1 MNMRRRV
8 ERKLN
13 DWKTSPDRKP
23 LLIYGARQ
31 VGKTYLI
38 KELWGKE
45 NFTNLIYIDF
55 RNDVES
61 RKFVKNYPN
70 PQKIIEYLS
79 LRFNRVINENTLLF
93 FDEIQEAIQILTT
106 AKYFAQDYPSIPVIM
121 TGSLVRVKLN
131 ELEKDNDLFIKLD
144 PEIEKENQDGHN
156 NFLYPVGKVDKL
168 NMYPLTFDEFLY
180 AYKPQLFDL
189 AKNAF
194 LKEEPLINAYHQMLL
209 DVFFIYLQIGGLPE
223 AVATFLNTGSVLRA
237 RSKVETIYNDYLSD
251 MSLYQ
256 ISNQTIVRTKRV
268 FESIYSQL
276 NKENKNYK
284 IAQVEKG
291 KRYRDYLSSFDWLS
305 LSRLAYRSELVKE
318 RVTLPFVSSNES
330 LFRVYLP
337 DCGLFAIQSKINPA
351 SFAVSLKE
359 NTLAGIFFENYVA
372 TELKARDIPLF
383 YWKGKTSSEFE
394 FLLDIEGKIVPID
407 AKKNKGTLDSLKAF
421 RNLNANALTIKVS
434 ANNYGFNQANGI
446 LTLPYY
452 ALCFLLD
459 KNIDEGKM
467 VQDSNN

>member
-1 MNMRRRV
+1 MRRRV
-8 ERKLN
+8 EQKLN
-13 DWKTSPDRKP
+13 NWKISPDRKP

-79 LRFNRVINENTLLF
+79 LRFNRAINENTLLF
-93 FDEIQEAIQILTT
+93 FDEIQEAIQILTA

-131 ELEKDNDLFIKLD
+131 ELEKDNDLSIKLD

-168 NMYPLTFDEFLY
+168 NMYPLTFDEFLC

-194 LKEEPLINAYHQMLL
+194 LKEEPLINTYHQMLL

-318 RVTLPFVSSNES
+318 RVTLPFASSNES

-407 AKKNKGTLDSLKAF
+407 AKKSKGTLDSLKTF
-421 RNLNANALTIKVS
+421 RSLNANTLAIKVS

-452 ALCFLLD
+452 ELCFLLD